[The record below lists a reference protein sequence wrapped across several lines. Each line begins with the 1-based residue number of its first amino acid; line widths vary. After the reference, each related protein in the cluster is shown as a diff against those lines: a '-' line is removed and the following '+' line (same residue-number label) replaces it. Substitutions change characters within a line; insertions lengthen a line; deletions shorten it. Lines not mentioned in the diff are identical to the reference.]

1 MSRLAR
7 FISNIDWAKDKIV
20 YARKNIFMASKSK
33 IMEDDLIKA
42 DNDLGK
48 IFDRLNEIR
57 KKGIKEAGD
66 E

>member
-1 MSRLAR
+1 
-7 FISNIDWAKDKIV
+7 
-20 YARKNIFMASKSK
+20 
-33 IMEDDLIKA
+33 MEDDLIKA